1 MNINV
6 EFTKRPKLDFV
17 CISDIINDF
26 IPMNRVIYNP
36 SLPHGRCI
44 ENIDD
49 CAKKYFSLKLSQEQ
63 LESLSRLDCDNFIK
77 TFNIYRDL

>member
-17 CISDIINDF
+17 CISDVINDF

-36 SLPHGRCI
+36 SLPHDRCI

-77 TFNIYRDL
+77 TFNIYRNL